1 MKYSLLGNTGM
12 SVSKLSFGASSLG
25 GVFHKI
31 DEKKAIEAVHVALSL
46 GINYI
51 DVAPAYGGTLA
62 ETMLGKALKEVPR
75 NTYFIST
82 KVGKNTNANAYGTDT
97 FNYSEEGI
105 RRSLDE
111 SSKRIGVDYFDLVLL
126 HDIEYNN
133 RQHTD
138 WALNEGIQTLNVL
151 KSEGRIGATGIG
163 MYPIDLWKE
172 VLETCVFDVAL
183 THNLYCIHDTRL
195 ISLIPLAKNRGVGI
209 INASPFASGLL
220 TSQGAPSWHPANISQ
235 RALFAKAA
243 AFCKKR
249 GEDISTLALQFSAQ
263 NPEIITTMFSS
274 ANAETIK
281 QNVNWFSE
289 PLNLEL
295 LQKVQEILAPIS
307 NQNWNY

>member
-1 MKYSLLGNTGM
+1 MRYNLLGNTGL
-12 SVSKLSFGASSLG
+12 SVSTLSFGASSLG
-25 GVFHKI
+25 GVFHEI

-62 ETMLGKALKEVPR
+62 ETILGKALKEVPR

-82 KVGKNTNANAYGTDT
+82 KVGKNTNSNAYGSDT
-97 FNYSEEGI
+97 FIYSEEGI

-163 MYPIDLWKE
+163 MYPVDLWKE
-172 VLETCVFDVAL
+172 VLESCVIDVAL

-195 ISLIPLAKNRGVGI
+195 LSLLPIAKKRGVGI

-220 TSQGAPSWHPANISQ
+220 TSKGAPSWHPANTFQ

-243 AFCKKR
+243 AFCKKN
-249 GEDISTLALQFSAQ
+249 GVDISTLALQFSAQ
-263 NPEIITTMFSS
+263 NPEITTTMFSS

-289 PLNLEL
+289 PINLEL

>member
-1 MKYSLLGNTGM
+1 MRYSLLGNTGL

-31 DEKKAIEAVHVALSL
+31 DEKKAIEAVLVALSL

-62 ETMLGKALKEVPR
+62 ETILGKALKEVPR

-82 KVGKNTNANAYGTDT
+82 KVGKNTNSNAYGTDT
-97 FNYSEEGI
+97 FNYSEECI

-163 MYPIDLWKE
+163 MYPVDLWKE
-172 VLETCVFDVAL
+172 VLETCVIDVAL
-183 THNLYCIHDTRL
+183 THNLFCIHDTRL
-195 ISLIPLAKNRGVGI
+195 LSLIPIAKNRGVGI

-220 TSQGAPSWHPANISQ
+220 TSKGAPSWHPANTFQ

-243 AFCKKR
+243 AFCKKN
-249 GEDISTLALQFSAQ
+249 GVDISTLALQFSAQ
-263 NPEIITTMFSS
+263 NPEITTTMFSS

-289 PLNLEL
+289 PINLEL

>member
-1 MKYSLLGNTGM
+1 MRYNLLGNTGL
-12 SVSKLSFGASSLG
+12 SVSTLSFGASSLG
-25 GVFHKI
+25 GVFHEI

-62 ETMLGKALKEVPR
+62 ETILGKALKEVPR

-82 KVGKNTNANAYGTDT
+82 KVGKNTNSNAYGSDT
-97 FNYSEEGI
+97 FIYSEEGI

-163 MYPIDLWKE
+163 MYPVDLWKE
-172 VLETCVFDVAL
+172 VLESCVIDVAL

-195 ISLIPLAKNRGVGI
+195 LSLLPIAKKRGVGI

-220 TSQGAPSWHPANISQ
+220 TSKGAPSWHPANTFQ

-243 AFCKKR
+243 AFCKKN
-249 GEDISTLALQFSAQ
+249 GVDISTLALQFSAQ
-263 NPEIITTMFSS
+263 NPEITTTRFSS

-289 PLNLEL
+289 PINLEL

>member
-1 MKYSLLGNTGM
+1 MRYSLLGNTGL

-31 DEKKAIEAVHVALSL
+31 DEKKAIEAVLVALSL

-62 ETMLGKALKEVPR
+62 ENILGKALKEVPR

-82 KVGKNTNANAYGTDT
+82 KVGKNTNSNAYGTDT
-97 FNYSEEGI
+97 FNYSEECI

-163 MYPIDLWKE
+163 MYPVDLWKE
-172 VLETCVFDVAL
+172 VLETCVIDVAL

-195 ISLIPLAKNRGVGI
+195 LSLLPIAKKIGVGI

-220 TSQGAPSWHPANISQ
+220 TSKGAPSWHPANISQ

-263 NPEIITTMFSS
+263 NPEITTTMFSS

-289 PLNLEL
+289 PINLEL

>member
-1 MKYSLLGNTGM
+1 MRYNLLGNTGL
-12 SVSKLSFGASSLG
+12 SVSTLSFGASSLG
-25 GVFHKI
+25 GIFHEI
-31 DEKKAIEAVHVALSL
+31 DEKNAIEAVHVALSL

-62 ETMLGKALKEVPR
+62 ETILGKALKEVPR

-82 KVGKNTNANAYGTDT
+82 KVGKNTNSNAYGSDT

-163 MYPIDLWKE
+163 MYPVDLWKE
-172 VLETCVFDVAL
+172 VLESCVIDVAL

-195 ISLIPLAKNRGVGI
+195 LSLLPIAKKRGVGI

-220 TSQGAPSWHPANISQ
+220 TSKGAPSWHPANTFQ

-243 AFCKKR
+243 AFCKKN
-249 GEDISTLALQFSAQ
+249 GVDISTLALQFSAQ
-263 NPEIITTMFSS
+263 NPEITTTMFSS

-281 QNVNWFSE
+281 QNVNWFLE
-289 PLNLEL
+289 PINFEL
-295 LQKVQEILAPIS
+295 LQKLQEILAPIS

>member
-1 MKYSLLGNTGM
+1 MRYNLLGNTGL
-12 SVSKLSFGASSLG
+12 SVSTLSFGASSLG
-25 GVFHKI
+25 GVFHEI

-62 ETMLGKALKEVPR
+62 ETILGKALKEVPR

-82 KVGKNTNANAYGTDT
+82 KVGKNTNSNAYGSDT

-163 MYPIDLWKE
+163 MYPVDLWKE
-172 VLETCVFDVAL
+172 VLESCVIDVAL

-195 ISLIPLAKNRGVGI
+195 LSLLPIAKKRGVGI

-220 TSQGAPSWHPANISQ
+220 TSKGAPSWHPANTFQ

-243 AFCKKR
+243 AFCKKN
-249 GEDISTLALQFSAQ
+249 GVDISTLALQFSAQ
-263 NPEIITTMFSS
+263 NPEITTTMFSS

-289 PLNLEL
+289 PINFEL
-295 LQKVQEILAPIS
+295 LQKLQEILAPIS

>member
-1 MKYSLLGNTGM
+1 MRYNLLGNTGL
-12 SVSKLSFGASSLG
+12 SVSTLSFGASSLG
-25 GVFHKI
+25 GVFHEI

-62 ETMLGKALKEVPR
+62 ETILGKALKEVPR

-82 KVGKNTNANAYGTDT
+82 KVGKNTNSNAYGTDT

-163 MYPIDLWKE
+163 MYPVDLWKE
-172 VLETCVFDVAL
+172 VLESCVIDVAL

-195 ISLIPLAKNRGVGI
+195 LSLLPIAKKRGVGI

-220 TSQGAPSWHPANISQ
+220 TSKGAPSWHPANTFQ

-243 AFCKKR
+243 AFCKKN
-249 GEDISTLALQFSAQ
+249 GVDISTLALQFSAQ
-263 NPEIITTMFSS
+263 NPEITTTMFSS

-289 PLNLEL
+289 PINLEL
-295 LQKVQEILAPIS
+295 LQKVQEILAPIL

>member
-1 MKYSLLGNTGM
+1 MRYNLLGNTGL
-12 SVSKLSFGASSLG
+12 SVSTLSFGASSMG
-25 GVFHKI
+25 GVFHEI

-62 ETMLGKALKEVPR
+62 ETILGKALKEVPR

-82 KVGKNTNANAYGTDT
+82 KVGKNTNSNAYGSDT
-97 FNYSEEGI
+97 FIYSEEGI

-163 MYPIDLWKE
+163 MYPVDLWKE
-172 VLETCVFDVAL
+172 VLESCVIDVAL

-195 ISLIPLAKNRGVGI
+195 LSLLPIAKKRGVGI

-220 TSQGAPSWHPANISQ
+220 TSKGAPSWHPANTFQ

-243 AFCKKR
+243 AFCKKN
-249 GEDISTLALQFSAQ
+249 GVDISTLALQFSAQ
-263 NPEIITTMFSS
+263 NPEITTTMFSS

-281 QNVNWFSE
+281 QNVNWFLE
-289 PLNLEL
+289 PINFEL
-295 LQKVQEILAPIS
+295 LQKLQEILAPIS

>member
-1 MKYSLLGNTGM
+1 MRYNLLGNTGL
-12 SVSKLSFGASSLG
+12 SVSTLSFGASSLG
-25 GVFHKI
+25 GVFHEI

-62 ETMLGKALKEVPR
+62 ETILGKALKEVPR

-82 KVGKNTNANAYGTDT
+82 KVGKNTNSNAYGSDT

-163 MYPIDLWKE
+163 MYPVDLWKE
-172 VLETCVFDVAL
+172 VLESCVIDVAL

-195 ISLIPLAKNRGVGI
+195 LSLLPIAKKRGVGI

-220 TSQGAPSWHPANISQ
+220 TSKGAPSWHPANTFQ
-235 RALFAKAA
+235 RTLFAKAA
-243 AFCKKR
+243 AFCKKN
-249 GEDISTLALQFSAQ
+249 GVDISTLALQFSAQ
-263 NPEIITTMFSS
+263 NPEITTTMFSS

-289 PLNLEL
+289 PINFEL
-295 LQKVQEILAPIS
+295 LQKLQEILAPIS